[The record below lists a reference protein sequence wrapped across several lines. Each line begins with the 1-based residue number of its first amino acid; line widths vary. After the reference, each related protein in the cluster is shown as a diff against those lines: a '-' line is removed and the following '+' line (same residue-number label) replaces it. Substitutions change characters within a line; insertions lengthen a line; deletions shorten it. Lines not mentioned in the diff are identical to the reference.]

1 LGGDDS
7 QKLRPLTALAE
18 TMFYR
23 ETICLLSHTGPI
35 LGYSGDE
42 PFNGITAALPK
53 SFIQGSP
60 CLISVAERAQSP
72 RVLRG
77 LLDRTGT

>member
-1 LGGDDS
+1 MGGDDS
-7 QKLRPLTALAE
+7 QKLLPLAARAE
-18 TMFYR
+18 AMFYR

-35 LGYSGDE
+35 LVYSGDE
-42 PFNGITAALPK
+42 PFNGITAALPN
-53 SFIQGSP
+53 SFIQGSA

-77 LLDRTGT
+77 LLDRTDT